1 MPTSGECLLE
11 TNYEGL
17 GHELKENKIK
27 KFSINL
33 CMTKKKVAVCERLV
47 IDENKQKREIIEV
60 KFFDGFENSEA

>member
-17 GHELKENKIK
+17 GPELKENKIK

-33 CMTKKKVAVCERLV
+33 CMTKEKVAVCERLV
-47 IDENKQKREIIEV
+47 TDETNRKEK
-60 KFFDGFENSEA
+60 